1 MGQNNI
7 RLKQEL
13 NILEFKELMFLNKN
27 VHDGKLKIKV
37 HEKIPENLEET
48 LKNAF
53 IKAFELIFNNATA
66 IIDKSIDKDKIN
78 LEYEVNKYRLDY
90 KENSENLKKVDK
102 YPKKINFVNNLFTT
116 SVGTGMGI
124 LGLGIPDIPLFVSTI
139 LRGIYQISLS
149 YGYDYNDE
157 LEKIYILRLIRIALS
172 KTSSEKRMYNDELK
186 NKSTYNYSLD
196 AEIKETAKVMS
207 NSLLFDKFIQGI
219 PIIGAVGGIVNNS
232 IYKKITDF
240 CMIKYKKRYITDK
253 INKKNESL
261 NLNLNKK

>member
-1 MGQNNI
+1 MGQINI

-27 VHDGKLKIKV
+27 VHDGKIKTKV
-37 HEKIPENLEET
+37 QEKIPENLEET

-102 YPKKINFVNNLFTT
+102 YPKKTNFVNNLFTT

-172 KTSSEKRMYNDELK
+172 KTSSEKRWYK
-186 NKSTYNYSLD
+186 Y
-196 AEIKETAKVMS
+196 
-207 NSLLFDKFIQGI
+207 
-219 PIIGAVGGIVNNS
+219 S
-232 IYKKITDF
+232 IYNFI
-240 CMIKYKKRYITDK
+240 YY
-253 INKKNESL
+253 N
-261 NLNLNKK
+261 

>member
-102 YPKKINFVNNLFTT
+102 YPKKTNFVNNLFTT

-124 LGLGIPDIPLFVSTI
+124 LGLGIPDIPLFVATI

-149 YGYDYNDE
+149 YGYDYHSDI
-157 LEKIYILRLIRIALS
+157 EKIYILRLIRIALS
-172 KTSSEKRMYNDELK
+172 KSSKDKKLFNDELK
-186 NKSTYNYSLD
+186 NKDTYKKRVED
-196 AEIKETAKVMS
+196 EIRVTAEVMS
-207 NSLLFDKFIQGI
+207 KALLFEKFIQGI
-219 PIIGAVGGIVNNS
+219 PVVGVVGGLTNNS
-232 IYKKITDF
+232 IYRKVSNF
-240 CMIKYKKRYITDK
+240 SMIKYKKRYIKDK
-253 INKKNESL
+253 LQNKAKG
-261 NLNLNKK
+261 